1 MTKRIAKAA
10 KKSPQSGSGVF
21 AEPRYVWVF
30 QCSTRLALHAATLD
44 RRTRNLPKTICQSG
58 EWTLSGQLI
67 VGPQNAPMAGI
78 DVEALIAGIE
88 KDGYYLWN
96 ADTEPPPDTLW
107 LMR

>member
-1 MTKRIAKAA
+1 
-10 KKSPQSGSGVF
+10 
-21 AEPRYVWVF
+21 
-30 QCSTRLALHAATLD
+30 
-44 RRTRNLPKTICQSG
+44 
-58 EWTLSGQLI
+58 
-67 VGPQNAPMAGI
+67 MAGI